1 MIDEREAIALGAD
14 QSEDGLVGDGPE
26 KGIGELEEE
35 AGHEMEVA
43 FGVLEPEPESHYLSR
58 LARVAVEIEDEA
70 GEEAAVD
77 GVEHVELFL
86 SHRDG
91 VRGSGEERRR
101 RRRHWKCD
109 GGGGKEGGEGFV
121 GVSWDAIR
129 DVWRR
134 RAWLTV
140 WEWNGA
146 TVTEME
152 EIIWILGDARQML
165 SFLGYLLSVECKSLF
180 IYLFFKRQQLETFA
194 WSRVRFETASWVGF
208 ELCRWFANFG
218 GKAVWTVLWLGPL
231 LFGKIEKI
239 KKKNLWN
246 SNKIYVQ
253 KLWKYLFKYFSAIIF
268 IILKILLMLF
278 IKV

>member
-1 MIDEREAIALGAD
+1 MGFLLLKSLQDVRKGSEADLVEHPGDAADDCDSVVEEESEAQRPRFGHAPEKRNVCWEISRSVIDEREAIALGAD

-58 LARVAVEIEDEA
+58 LTRVAVEIEDEA

-134 RAWLTV
+134 RA
-140 WEWNGA
+140 
-146 TVTEME
+146 
-152 EIIWILGDARQML
+152 
-165 SFLGYLLSVECKSLF
+165 
-180 IYLFFKRQQLETFA
+180 
-194 WSRVRFETASWVGF
+194 
-208 ELCRWFANFG
+208 
-218 GKAVWTVLWLGPL
+218 
-231 LFGKIEKI
+231 
-239 KKKNLWN
+239 
-246 SNKIYVQ
+246 
-253 KLWKYLFKYFSAIIF
+253 
-268 IILKILLMLF
+268 
-278 IKV
+278 